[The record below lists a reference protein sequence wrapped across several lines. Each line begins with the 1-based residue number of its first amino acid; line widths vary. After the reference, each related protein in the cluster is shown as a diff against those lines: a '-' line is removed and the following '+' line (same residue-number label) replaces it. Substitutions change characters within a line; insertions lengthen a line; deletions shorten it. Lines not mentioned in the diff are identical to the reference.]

1 MCVFRYLKTPDIIL
15 SLVSLKKLDRT
26 HSFDTHCIFETFNPF
41 FKNVYN
47 YLFLNSRLAETPK
60 PWRINLLLETVYGG
74 WTLILEQLKRNFQN
88 SKDIQYGTP
97 INLLENYLPL
107 VLTIY
112 KVTFKKTTSRNTVFV
127 CFNRRHYNKAP
138 LVWLSNTVHWR
149 NKNKELYEQFSTW
162 PTIYDEYPVENTHS
176 VICAQT
182 KPADMAEKLQ
192 QSKLQAHL
200 TPPKQFNFS
209 LQQLKY
215 LKFKCAEFLTNI
227 S

>member
-1 MCVFRYLKTPDIIL
+1 M
-15 SLVSLKKLDRT
+15 
-26 HSFDTHCIFETFNPF
+26 
-41 FKNVYN
+41 
-47 YLFLNSRLAETPK
+47 
-60 PWRINLLLETVYGG
+60 NLLLETVCGG

-97 INLLENYLPL
+97 IKLLENYLPL

-112 KVTFKKTTSRNTVFV
+112 TVTFKRNNFKEYYKGMIRIWVMFV

-162 PTIYDEYPVENTHS
+162 PTIYDEYPVENTYS

-182 KPADMAEKLQ
+182 KPADTAEKLQ
-192 QSKLQAHL
+192 HRANFRSHL

-215 LKFKCAEFLTNI
+215 LKFKCAKQVQNAI
-227 S
+227 SPR